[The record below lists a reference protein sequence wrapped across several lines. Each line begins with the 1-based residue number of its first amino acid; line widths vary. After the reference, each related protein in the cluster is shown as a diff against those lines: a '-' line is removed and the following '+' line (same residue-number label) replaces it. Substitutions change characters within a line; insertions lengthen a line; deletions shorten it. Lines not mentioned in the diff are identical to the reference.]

1 MSFVYD
7 PVVESPANDSW
18 WQILWARLDLLV
30 DPFEHLRP
38 EDALLEH
45 DD

>member
-18 WQILWARLDLLV
+18 WQILWARLDLV

-38 EDALLEH
+38 EDALLER